1 MKQHIEQALHNSS
14 LSLAC
19 IYHELRNSND
29 DHQTEMD
36 HIMLAYTSTRRAME
50 KNHDGKRFGSAEA
63 YRAMSLGEQPNA
75 ASASFT
81 EGGCFDWSADTSAAQ
96 AKEKWDEMDSIV
108 GNSISAKAK

>member
-29 DHQTEMD
+29 DHQESMD
-36 HIMLAYTSTRRAME
+36 HIMLAYISTRRAME

-63 YRAMSLGEQPNA
+63 YRAMTLGEQPNA
-75 ASASFT
+75 APPSAPAQT
-81 EGGCFDWSADTSAAQ
+81 AVAAAWERHWADRDDTGWQ
-96 AKEKWDEMDSIV
+96 D
-108 GNSISAKAK
+108 